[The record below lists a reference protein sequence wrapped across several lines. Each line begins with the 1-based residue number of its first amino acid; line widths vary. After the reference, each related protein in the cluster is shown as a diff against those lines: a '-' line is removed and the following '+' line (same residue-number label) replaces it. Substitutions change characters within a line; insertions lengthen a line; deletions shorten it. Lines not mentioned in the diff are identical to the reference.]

1 MPIKGSSINAID
13 SSPSNKLHKYLRL
26 RIIAGLIIT
35 SSLIG
40 SATIFLLYSSQTKQL
55 ETELSLEIE
64 LQTIALESEL
74 SRLQNIATQITS
86 RTYIREKLEEYLQEK
101 VELEALIN
109 ISRPILADAM
119 QKTDDVVGINRL
131 DNDGKPLIQVGDPI
145 PNTL

>member
-1 MPIKGSSINAID
+1 M
-13 SSPSNKLHKYLRL
+13 
-26 RIIAGLIIT
+26 IAGLIIT